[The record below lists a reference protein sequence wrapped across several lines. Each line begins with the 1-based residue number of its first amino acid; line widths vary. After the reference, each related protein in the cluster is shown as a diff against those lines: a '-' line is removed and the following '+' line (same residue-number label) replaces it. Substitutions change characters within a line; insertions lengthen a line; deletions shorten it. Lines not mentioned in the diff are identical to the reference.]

1 VGEKVA
7 IYCGYG
13 PGIILRLFKFVDRQ
27 IPGGPNGWHTERIAE
42 ETARV
47 EIAGGAAAL
56 RGQPA
61 QKPGFARTVID
72 KSFWTEWLQGPG
84 KDNSL
89 VKAGLLFAVAASDAK
104 RGRDQARD
112 HSQIATGL
120 EPLDAHNVVI
130 GQDESGRPLHAI
142 ADKRWPR
149 NAARGGFNISSGATE

>member
-1 VGEKVA
+1 MSTRWSPSRPARRSPSTCSAGTRGRPITRTATSSSRTAKGPPWCAGPNASTEEVPVGEKVA

-47 EIAGGAAAL
+47 EIAGGAATL

-72 KSFWTEWLQGPG
+72 KSFWTEWLQG
-84 KDNSL
+84 
-89 VKAGLLFAVAASDAK
+89 
-104 RGRDQARD
+104 
-112 HSQIATGL
+112 
-120 EPLDAHNVVI
+120 
-130 GQDESGRPLHAI
+130 
-142 ADKRWPR
+142 
-149 NAARGGFNISSGATE
+149 